1 MAIRHIMAIS
11 VALLAGAAI
20 SSTSAEGGDRVV
32 GGDEAVPGSRP
43 YQASLQD
50 ISWGFAFHFCG
61 GALINENWV
70 VTAAHCVSGEDHGNP
85 DYLQV
90 SLGDHNLDSN
100 DGNEQTIVLEKI
112 IMHEAYDSQ
121 TIDNDIALL
130 KLSRP
135 AVVNDRVR
143 PISLP
148 GQSSDPSG
156 DCVVSGW
163 GTTSEGGSLPDV
175 LMEVSVPIVSRDGC
189 RDAYGHNDITDQM
202 ICAGLDDG
210 GKDACQGDSGGP
222 LACGSSGA
230 ETLDGI
236 VSWGYG
242 CARPD
247 YPGVYTRVGQ
257 FVDWINAN
265 IS

>member
-20 SSTSAEGGDRVV
+20 SSTSAEGDNRVV

-50 ISWGFAFHFCG
+50 ISWGFAWHFCG

-70 VTAAHCVSGEDHGNP
+70 VTAAHCVDGKSASS
-85 DYLQV
+85 LQV
-90 SLGDHNLDSN
+90 SLGDHNIFSN
-100 DGNEQTIVLEKI
+100 DGNEIIRGISRI
-112 IMHEAYDSQ
+112 IMHEDYDSQ
-121 TIDNDIALL
+121 TVNNDIALL
-130 KLSRP
+130 RLSQP
-135 AVVNDRVR
+135 ANSKFNDYVR

-148 GQSSDPSG
+148 GQLSDPSG

-163 GTTSEGGSLPDV
+163 GALSEGGSSSAV
-175 LMEVSVPIVSRDGC
+175 LMKVSVPIVSRDGC
-189 RDAYGHNDITDQM
+189 RDAYGESEITDEM
-202 ICAGLDDG
+202 ICAGFDEG
-210 GKDACQGDSGGP
+210 GKDSCQGDSGGP
-222 LACGSSGA
+222 LTCVYSGA

-242 CARPD
+242 CAHPG

-257 FVDWINAN
+257 FVDWINDN
-265 IS
+265 I